1 MILKR
6 YGTMLH
12 SVQPD
17 FDSRALTEI
26 GFRRDRRL
34 SLRAADFDEA
44 YEAVETEE
52 LSAQADGPVHDY
64 AEQEL
69 LVNLEREL
77 RRAEAD
83 AGEDG
88 VVVIESR
95 QGVDYPRPGTE
106 SRIRFVKVGIGCT
119 STGPSTRRCAW
130 AYFARANE
138 LNPIAPIGV
147 LEACEPRRVTRLAV
161 GMDARRL
168 TMLIRRS
175 STRFR
180 GQRDYTL
187 SSRRETR
194 LTASERLLGRVS
206 RALVDK
212 SRRERTTAAA

>member
-34 SLRAADFDEA
+34 SLRAADFREA
-44 YEAVETEE
+44 YETVKTME
-52 LSAQADGPVHDY
+52 LSAQADGPVHDH

-77 RRAEAD
+77 RQAEAD

-95 QGVDYPRPGTE
+95 QGVDYPKTRD
-106 SRIRFVKVGIGCT
+106 RKQNQIREGRNRLYFHWTVDPPLRVGIF
-119 STGPSTRRCAW
+119 R
-130 AYFARANE
+130 AR
-138 LNPIAPIGV
+138 
-147 LEACEPRRVTRLAV
+147 
-161 GMDARRL
+161 
-168 TMLIRRS
+168 
-175 STRFR
+175 
-180 GQRDYTL
+180 Q
-187 SSRRETR
+187 
-194 LTASERLLGRVS
+194 
-206 RALVDK
+206 
-212 SRRERTTAAA
+212 

>member
-34 SLRAADFDEA
+34 SLRAADFGEA
-44 YEAVETEE
+44 YETVETVE
-52 LSAQADGPVHDY
+52 LSAQADGPVHDH

-77 RRAEAD
+77 RQAEAD

-95 QGVDYPRPGTE
+95 QGVDYPKTRD
-106 SRIRFVKVGIGCT
+106 RKQNQIREGRNRLYFHWTVDPPLRVGIF
-119 STGPSTRRCAW
+119 R
-130 AYFARANE
+130 AR
-138 LNPIAPIGV
+138 
-147 LEACEPRRVTRLAV
+147 
-161 GMDARRL
+161 
-168 TMLIRRS
+168 
-175 STRFR
+175 
-180 GQRDYTL
+180 Q
-187 SSRRETR
+187 
-194 LTASERLLGRVS
+194 
-206 RALVDK
+206 
-212 SRRERTTAAA
+212 